1 MSLSG
6 VHTTIRSTFL
16 SSAQRV
22 EAAAMASSASNSTIG
37 QRTIPSA
44 STAASAIGNWSS
56 RSARHPE
63 RRLVARKEVV
73 AERLDDAVRGAPDV
87 RGTFLAEQ
95 IEELL
100 DEPADAAQDDPV
112 AADDRR
118 AGRVMRAEQL
128 VGGVDEV
135 ELHAR
140 QDVGPTT
147 STPADCICSMARLSS
162 PARRL
167 TGMQR
172 WASTDV
178 SNPSRR
184 ASMAVALTQ

>member
-1 MSLSG
+1 MQ
-6 VHTTIRSTFL
+6 TTILSTAS
-16 SSAQRV
+16 SSARAGRGGGDGVVRLELDHGPQHDPERLDGGLRDRELV
-22 EAAAMASSASNSTIG
+22 EEV
-37 QRTIPSA
+37 R
-44 STAASAIGNWSS
+44 
-56 RSARHPE
+56 RHPE
-63 RRLVARKEVV
+63 RRLVAREEVV

-87 RGTFLAEQ
+87 RGTFLAQQVEQ
-95 IEELL
+95 LF

-118 AGRVMRAEQL
+118 ARGVMRPEQL
-128 VGGVDEV
+128 VGRVDEV

-167 TGMQR
+167 TGMHR
-172 WASTDV
+172 WASTEV